1 MRALLLIDLQY
12 DFMPGGALAVPQGD
26 ATVLVA
32 NRLLDRFGFVVAS
45 QDWHPADHMSFAS
58 QHPGHEPLEE
68 IELDGLSQ
76 TLWPDHCVQGSHG
89 AELHHELRTG
99 SIDRV
104 IRKGEDRRVDSYS
117 AFFDN
122 ARRRKTDLEATLRE
136 QGVEE
141 LVVLGLA
148 TDYCVLFSVLDA
160 LDLGFRVSVVRDGC
174 RGIDQ
179 PAGSVDAAWRRMEEA
194 GAVIVDSQEVS

>member
-45 QDWHPADHMSFAS
+45 QDWHPADHLSFAS

-179 PAGSVDAAWRRMEEA
+179 PAGGVDAAWRRMEEA
-194 GAVIVDSQEVS
+194 GAAIVDSQEVS